1 MQLTAK
7 QIAMELC
14 KYLDELG
21 APAVVRERS
30 AILSKM
36 LDIPKQL
43 AWSLLEGQAA
53 LDPELWH
60 KINTEL
66 ELT

>member
-7 QIAMELC
+7 QIAMELS

-21 APAVVRERS
+21 APAIIRERS
-30 AILSKM
+30 AILSKI

-53 LDPELWH
+53 LDPELWD
-60 KINTEL
+60 KINMEL
-66 ELT
+66 EL

>member
-1 MQLTAK
+1 VQHTAK
-7 QIAMELC
+7 QIATELG
-14 KYLDELG
+14 KYLDEIG
-21 APAVVRERS
+21 APAIIRERS
-30 AILSKM
+30 AILSKI

-60 KINTEL
+60 KINAEL
-66 ELT
+66 EL